1 MKFRLFFVA
10 LAFSLV
16 ASANAAHLTHIVLVT
31 DGKAQAEQAG
41 FYQAVALG
49 LYKQRGLEVTIRA
62 GEPEL
67 EKRLADSNFTLAADC
82 DAVLGLVKNGVPARA
97 VMAVFQKGPAGGYAD
112 LVIAPQRWIDKK
124 PVAVQALY
132 DASRD
137 GWRDYLEHDPRP
149 ADALIERANPAMNDA
164 ILAQARVKMKTLVD
178 VGDTIAFG
186 IGAMTAQRW
195 RLFFEHAGGRY
206 PKDLPF
212 RNAYDLT
219 FMRNAPQ
226 YFE

>member
-1 MKFRLFFVA
+1 MKLRLLLVA
-10 LAFSLV
+10 LAFFLT
-16 ASANAAHLTHIVLVT
+16 ASANAAHLTHIVLIT

-67 EKRLADSNFTLAADC
+67 EKRLADGNFTLAPDC
-82 DAVLGLVKNGVPARA
+82 DAVLGLVKNNVPARA
-97 VMAVFQKGPAGGYAD
+97 VMAVFQKGPGGGYANI
-112 LVIAPQRWIDKK
+112 LIAPQRWIDKK
-124 PVAVQALY
+124 PVAVQAFY

-149 ADALIERANPAMNDA
+149 ANALIESANPAMNDA
-164 ILAQARVKMKTLVD
+164 ILAQARTKMKTLVD

-195 RLFFEHAGGRY
+195 RIFFEQGRY

>member
-1 MKFRLFFVA
+1 MRFRLLVIAF
-10 LAFSLV
+10 AFSLA

-62 GEPEL
+62 GEPDL
-67 EKRLADSNFTLAADC
+67 TKRLAGGDFALAPDC
-82 DAVLGLVKNGVPARA
+82 AAVFELVKAGVRARA
-97 VMAVFQKGPAGGYAD
+97 VMAVSQKGPGDCYGD
-112 LVIAPQRWIDKK
+112 LVIAPQSWIDKK
-124 PVAVQALY
+124 QAAVQAFY

-137 GWRDYLEHDPRP
+137 GWHFYLANDPAP
-149 ADALIERANPAMNDA
+149 ANALIARDNPEMNA
-164 ILAQARVKMKTLVD
+164 ALLAQGRARMKTLVD

-195 RLFFEHAGGRY
+195 RLFYERAKY
-206 PKDLPF
+206 PKDLPYRDAF
-212 RNAYDLT
+212 ELI
-219 FMRNAPQ
+219 FMRNTPQ
-226 YFE
+226 YFQ